1 MAVAQRSAMVMAT
14 HRGHPAWTGFVAT
27 AVNQIK
33 SFYRQPGALV
43 FTLGQPL
50 ALLVILDTF
59 HFHITL
65 DNGQTVPY
73 LDFLMPGLIAFQGMV
88 IGLNSV
94 AFQLARDK
102 HRGTLRRI
110 RATPIPTLSF
120 VGGVIVSRLVIAT
133 AATLITYVT
142 GVYVF
147 GANLQGNAAL
157 MILLGV
163 LGAAVFIAIGILI
176 VSIARSDEDVPPLTF
191 LPLMVS
197 VLFSGAFLDRS
208 GLPDWLHFVTGLLP
222 LTYVTNAVQD
232 VANFGAGLSGITGDL
247 LGLMVWGVGI
257 TLLAAWRFRMA

>member
-1 MAVAQRSAMVMAT
+1 MAVAERAAMTTAVR
-14 HRGHPAWTGFVAT
+14 RGHPAWTGFVAT
-27 AVNQIK
+27 ASNQIK
-33 SFYRQPGALV
+33 SFYRQPAALV

-50 ALLVILDTF
+50 ALLLILDTF
-59 HFHITL
+59 NFHVTL
-65 DNGQTVPY
+65 ANGQTVPY
-73 LDFLMPGLIAFQGMV
+73 LDRLMPGLIAFQGMV

-120 VGGVIVSRLVIAT
+120 VGGVIVSRLVVAA
-133 AATLITYVT
+133 AATFITYMT

-147 GANLQGNAAL
+147 GADLHGSAVL
-157 MILLGV
+157 LILLGV

-176 VSIARSDEDVPPLTF
+176 VSFTRSDEDVPPLTF

-208 GLPDWLHFVTGLLP
+208 GLPDWLHFATGLLP

-232 VANFGAGLSGITGDL
+232 IANFGAGLTDVTGDL
-247 LGLMVWGVGI
+247 AGLLAWGVAA

>member
-1 MAVAQRSAMVMAT
+1 MAVAERTPMTTASRS
-14 HRGHPAWTGFVAT
+14 GHPAWTGFVAT

-33 SFYRQPGALV
+33 SFYRQPAALI

-50 ALLVILDTF
+50 ALLIILDTF
-59 HFHITL
+59 NFQFTL
-65 DNGQTVPY
+65 ENGETVPY
-73 LDFLMPGLIAFQGMV
+73 LDRLLPGLIAFQGMV

-120 VGGVIVSRLVIAT
+120 VGGVILSRLVVAA
-133 AATLITYVT
+133 AATFITYVT

-147 GANLQGNAAL
+147 GANLEGNPAL
-157 MILLGV
+157 LILLGV
-163 LGAAVFIAIGILI
+163 LAAAVFIAIGILI

-197 VLFSGAFLDRS
+197 VLFAGVFLDRS
-208 GLPDWLHFVTGLLP
+208 GLPGWLHFVTGLLP
-222 LTYVTNAVQD
+222 LTYVTNAVQE
-232 VANFGAGLSGITGDL
+232 VANFGAGITDITGDL
-247 LGLMVWGVGI
+247 AGLLAWGVGA